1 MVTDGA
7 VAWSN
12 RSIEIGSDIAVCN
25 DASQTEYVYY
35 QLSGGLVTRGI
46 INPSTSTFETL

>member
-1 MVTDGA
+1 MATGGP

-12 RSIEIGSDIAVCN
+12 RSIAIGSDIAVCN
-25 DASQTEYVYY
+25 DASQTEYIYY

-46 INPSTSTFETL
+46 VNPSSSDFETL